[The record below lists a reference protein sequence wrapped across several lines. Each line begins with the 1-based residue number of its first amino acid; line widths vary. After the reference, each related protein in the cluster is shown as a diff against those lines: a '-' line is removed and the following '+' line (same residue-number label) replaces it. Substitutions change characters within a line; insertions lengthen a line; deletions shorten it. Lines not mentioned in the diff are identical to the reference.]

1 MASAIQENWINN
13 AWVTSLKQEYT
24 WTGDRPTQV
33 IESSN
38 VNGVWVITGKSIYDW
53 TANDSFTMTSYTYE
67 NLTWTESFR
76 LVNNYD
82 SHGNTTLVEGD
93 FYYGNTWT
101 IVSGSKFDLTYNG
114 NNLTQRITQQYTIA
128 MWQNYKKEV
137 FSNFASLGTGVT
149 VMPDKGLSIYPNPAG
164 KQATVRM
171 TNVEPGSVT
180 FSLLSMTGQKVLEEI
195 VNGNGNDIHFE
206 LNLERVPRGTYL
218 LMALD
223 RNGAEIG
230 KTRLIKE

>member
-1 MASAIQENWINN
+1 
-13 AWVTSLKQEYT
+13 
-24 WTGDRPTQV
+24 
-33 IESSN
+33 
-38 VNGVWVITGKSIYDW
+38 
-53 TANDSFTMTSYTYE
+53 
-67 NLTWTESFR
+67 
-76 LVNNYD
+76 
-82 SHGNTTLVEGD
+82 
-93 FYYGNTWT
+93 
-101 IVSGSKFDLTYNG
+101 
-114 NNLTQRITQQYTIA
+114 